1 MTFPQNRNKYRI
13 HFSTTLIS
21 SKFQS
26 YNKYYFLIF
35 KCNIEF
41 LDTFQLFG
49 KENKNLFIV
58 FTGMNSFR
66 TNNTQQKNL
75 STLSFQDFPGPYRL
89 FRDKSKL

>member
-1 MTFPQNRNKYRI
+1 MEI

-26 YNKYYFLIF
+26 YNKRYFLIF

-58 FTGMNSFR
+58 FTGMNSF
-66 TNNTQQKNL
+66 
-75 STLSFQDFPGPYRL
+75 
-89 FRDKSKL
+89 